1 MSSATLRDTLLRH
14 GVRPTVQRIA
24 VYGYLLEHHTHPTA
38 DTVFEALRAEYP
50 TFSRTTVYHSLYTL
64 AEHGL
69 ARILTIENGE
79 QRFDGNADEHG
90 HFRCTVCGGIHDF
103 DLPARSWSGDL
114 PDGFFVQ
121 STEVYLA
128 GKCPHCAEGAQVS

>member
-1 MSSATLRDTLLRH
+1 MNGTALQEILQRH

-24 VYGYLLEHHTHPTA
+24 VYRYLLEHRTHPTA
-38 DTVFEALRAEYP
+38 DTVFEALRSEYP

-79 QRFDGNADEHG
+79 QRFDGHAEDHG
-90 HFRCTVCGGIHDF
+90 HFRCTVCGAIHDF
-103 DLPARSWSGDL
+103 DLPGLTWSGKL
-114 PDGFFVQ
+114 PDGFAVQ
-121 STEVYLA
+121 TTEVYLA
-128 GKCPHCAEGAQVS
+128 GKCPHCAEGA